1 MAEATVTDDLLDV
14 IGETIKTML
23 SSTKENTGACRASD
37 IKKVASVIY
46 ETTKHLN
53 DDSEVDDAIY
63 AFLAQ
68 TISS

>member
-1 MAEATVTDDLLDV
+1 MAEVTVTDDLLDV

-23 SSTKENTGACRASD
+23 SSAKENTGACKASD

-46 ETTKHLN
+46 ETTKQLN
-53 DDSEVDDAIY
+53 DDSEVGDAIY
-63 AFLAQ
+63 GYLAL